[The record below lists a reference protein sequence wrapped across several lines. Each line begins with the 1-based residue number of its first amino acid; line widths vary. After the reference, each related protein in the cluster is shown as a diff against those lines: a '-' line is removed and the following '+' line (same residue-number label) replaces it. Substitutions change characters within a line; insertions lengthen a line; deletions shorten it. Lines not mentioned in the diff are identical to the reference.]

1 MTAILTPRG
10 QEPAAGQAEGGTPP
24 RVSATG
30 LLKRHVA
37 MPIFLA
43 LALAALLG
51 YVASRS
57 LDVVERR
64 SLNAGYL
71 LTRVVEHVELTVAV
85 AAVVVVIAVPAGIV
99 LTRPRLKRVATPLVG
114 VANIGQAVPSIGVL
128 VLLALTIGIGARI
141 AVAAFALYTIL
152 PVLRNTTVG
161 LQQVD
166 PSLLEAA
173 RGMGMSR
180 TAVLVRV
187 ELPLAVPVILA
198 GIRTALVI
206 SVGTVALATFVNA
219 GGLGDVINNGIT
231 TDRPLVTLTGSALT
245 AILALLVDWIAG
257 IGEDVL
263 RPRGL

>member
-1 MTAILTPRG
+1 MTAVLTPPDH
-10 QEPAAGQAEGGTPP
+10 EPAGGPAEGGRPP
-24 RVSATG
+24 RASAVR
-30 LLKRHVA
+30 LLKRHAA
-37 MPIFLA
+37 MPVILA
-43 LALAALLG
+43 VALAALLG
-51 YVASRS
+51 YVASRP
-57 LDVVERR
+57 LDVVEQR

-71 LTRVVEHVELTVAV
+71 LTRIGEHVELTAAV
-85 AAVVVVIAVPAGIV
+85 AAVVVAIAVPAGIL
-99 LTRPRLKRVATPLVG
+99 LTRPRLKRVAPPLVG

-141 AVAAFALYTIL
+141 AVAAFALYAIL

-166 PSLLEAA
+166 PSLIEAA

-180 TAVLVRV
+180 VAVLTRV

-206 SVGTVALATFVNA
+206 SVGTVTLATFVNA

-231 TDRPLVTLTGSALT
+231 TSRPLVTLTGSALT